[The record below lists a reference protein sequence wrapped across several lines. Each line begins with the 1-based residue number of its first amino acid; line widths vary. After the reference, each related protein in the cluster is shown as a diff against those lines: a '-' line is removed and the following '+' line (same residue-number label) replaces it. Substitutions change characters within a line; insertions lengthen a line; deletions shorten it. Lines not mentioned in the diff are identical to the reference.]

1 MLRHSGGRPL
11 DSLYSPHSPHSPDP
25 DRPDPRRIRLA
36 MLAVLVVLTV
46 ALPLAVASAGPVGRD
61 APASSSA
68 SSLSSA
74 RASAPSSLGDG
85 RDGGER
91 DAGGRGADSRN
102 ADGRDAGASGSGASG
117 FGGSRSGGSAS
128 GSGPGGPAAGG
139 HGSGEAPGSG
149 RADGGAADRHPS
161 ASERSLT
168 LGVGLATAA
177 RCGPELASPDGIEAQ
192 TCVLTQGRET
202 WARTYYRNATG
213 DALTSVLTLLA
224 PGDRT
229 VRMYCAVGA
238 DDEPGVCETPRQR
251 TVGDASE
258 YSAVAEFAGSAEGA
272 DAPLLLRS
280 GSNSPVQN
288 AR

>member
-1 MLRHSGGRPL
+1 MPAG
-11 DSLYSPHSPHSPDP
+11 
-25 DRPDPRRIRLA
+25 I
-36 MLAVLVVLTV
+36 VVLTV
-46 ALPLAVASAGPVGRD
+46 MLPLAAASAGPVGRE

-74 RASAPSSLGDG
+74 RASAHSPEGAGRDAG
-85 RDGGER
+85 ARAAGERDGGER
-91 DAGGRGADSRN
+91 DA
-102 ADGRDAGASGSGASG
+102 DGSGSGDG
-117 FGGSRSGGSAS
+117 PGSARSGSAS
-128 GSGPGGPAAGG
+128 GSGGTD
-139 HGSGEAPGSG
+139 SGEAAVSG
-149 RADGGAADRHPS
+149 RADGGAAERPPS

-177 RCGPELASPDGIEAQ
+177 RCGPELTSPDGIEAQ

-224 PGDRT
+224 PGGRT

-238 DDEPGVCETPRQR
+238 DDEPGVCETPRER
-251 TVGDASE
+251 TVGDVSA
-258 YSAVAEFAGSAEGA
+258 YSAITEFAGSAEGA
-272 DAPLLLRS
+272 DGPLLLRS
-280 GSNSPVQN
+280 GSNSPVQK